1 MSTITKFNISR
12 ENFPEYF
19 YHVENDGISQDTH
32 EFTHTLDITDTVMEY
47 KFSRKKMGE
56 ETADVI
62 FYNIKLNIN
71 LIRNHNLLTDQSY
84 FTIKRNKIA
93 GTAELNIIEETNGVF
108 KPVDGAQTELF
119 NSLSLLSIFDKTYS
133 VRPTNLIT
141 PWLESDKPYM
151 FPLRIFV
158 PHSAASFDECTFH
171 VLATNDT
178 TKVIDTED
186 NIVPLINNDIWN
198 IITDTTKHTVVD
210 SVTSYKTF
218 FAPITSTTTVTSPSV
233 GDAIP
238 VTVTCADTSVSKL
251 YLDQVVGVLDKLQVD
266 LTNGVGTFTILTN
279 TLSAGE
285 TVKVKIGHKKYSS
298 VNIFTKTLA

>member
-19 YHVENDGISQDTH
+19 YHVENAGISQDPH

-47 KFSRKKMGE
+47 KFSRKKMGD

-62 FYNIKLNIN
+62 FYNIKLNID

-84 FTIKRNKIA
+84 FTVKRNKIIPD
-93 GTAELNIIEETNGVF
+93 LSVIEETNTLL
-108 KPVDGAQTELF
+108 KPENSVQTELF

-158 PHSAASFDECTFH
+158 PHAAASFDECTFH

-178 TKVIDTED
+178 TKVINNED
-186 NIVPLINNDIWN
+186 NIVPLITSDIWN
-198 IITDTTKHTVVD
+198 IVTDTTKHTVIN
-210 SVTSYKTF
+210 SNTSYKSL
-218 FAPITSTTTVTSPSV
+218 FAPITSSTTVTSPSV

-285 TVKVKIGHKKYSS
+285 TVKVKIGYKKYSS